1 MTAPRPDTH
10 VTAFDPARLPAL
22 ADLWV
27 ATWAATYP
35 AIDFARRR
43 GWFTDRIT
51 AFAASGVAVPLAF
64 VGSDLAG
71 FVTVDPAGGWID
83 QMLVGLA
90 FQGSGA
96 GPALMAEAR
105 RLSPNGLS
113 LDVNA
118 DNGRAI
124 AFYRREGFVR
134 TDSRINSQGAA
145 IDIMVWTPEPAR

>member
-1 MTAPRPDTH
+1 MTTARSD
-10 VTAFDPARLPAL
+10 VTVAGFDPACLPAM

-35 AIDFARRR
+35 TIDFTRRR
-43 GWFTDRIT
+43 DWFVDRIK
-51 AFAASGVAVPLAF
+51 AFVEAGVAVPLAF
-64 VGSDLAG
+64 VDGDLAG
-71 FVTVDPAGGWID
+71 LVTVDPAGGWID

-90 FQGSGA
+90 FQGSGV
-96 GPALMAEAR
+96 GPALMAEAQ

-124 AFYRREGFVR
+124 AFYRRQGFVR
-134 TDSRINSQGAA
+134 TGGRINGQGAA
-145 IDIMVWTPEPAR
+145 IDIMAWTPSSTR

>member
-1 MTAPRPDTH
+1 MSAARPAVT
-10 VTAFDPARLPAL
+10 VTAFDPARLPAMT
-22 ADLWV
+22 DLWV

-35 AIDFARRR
+35 AIDFDRRR

-51 AFAASGVAVPLAF
+51 AFVEDGVAVPLAF

-71 FVTVDPAGGWID
+71 LVTVDPAGGWID

-90 FQGSGA
+90 FQGGGA
-96 GPALMAEAR
+96 GAALMAEAR

-134 TDSRINSQGAA
+134 TGGRINGQGAA
-145 IDIMVWTPEPAR
+145 IDIMTWTPAR